1 MPNLVKLRYA
11 SPRSSSLA
19 EDLRQAA
26 HDHLQANGDHRFADA
41 RLIAKGAFL
50 VVVSALLYVAMVTA
64 KSTMIFVLAYV
75 AFPFIAMLL
84 AMNVLHDGAHRA
96 LSPWPWLDRLM
107 TRVTAIPLG
116 IEPAYW
122 AVRHVHYHHAHANVE
137 HYDLDT
143 AANRF
148 LRQTPFQ
155 PWYPQFRY
163 QHRYWPLIAALSLPY
178 INWIYD
184 WSDRLGLTPL
194 TTDRVLPGLRGWA
207 TFLSAKTLHLLIA
220 VAVPA
225 WVAHQLGL
233 GWGWVAFSYFAGQ
246 MLASCVLVA
255 LILGTHWADVTFYL
269 PPESGQLPHTW
280 HEHAFHTACDW
291 QPQPAWIGYWLGG
304 LNWHLTHH
312 LFPTYSHRHYPALA
326 ARVAKVARSH
336 ALDYRALTYRELL
349 AAQQMFLRA
358 MGKRPD

>member
-1 MPNLVKLRYA
+1 MPNLAKLRYA
-11 SPRSSSLA
+11 SPRASSLA
-19 EDLRQAA
+19 EDLRRAA
-26 HDHLQANGDHRFADA
+26 HDHLQACNDHRFADA
-41 RLIAKGAFL
+41 QFIAKGAFL
-50 VVVSALLYVAMVTA
+50 VVVSALLYGAMMAATGA
-64 KSTMIFVLAYV
+64 TTFVLAYM

-96 LSPWPWLDRLM
+96 LSPWAWLDGLM

-122 AVRHVHYHHAHANVE
+122 TVRHVHYHHAHANVE

-194 TTDRVLPGLRGWA
+194 AADRVLPGPRGWV
-207 TFLSAKTLHLLIA
+207 TFLSAKALHLLIA
-220 VAVPA
+220 VVVPA
-225 WVAHQLGL
+225 WVAHRLGI
-233 GWGWVAFSYFAGQ
+233 GWGWVAFGYFAGQ

-291 QPQPAWIGYWLGG
+291 RPQPAWLGYWLGG

-326 ARVAKVARSH
+326 ARVAEVARAH
-336 ALDYRALTYRELL
+336 GLDYRALTYRELL
-349 AAQQMFLRA
+349 TAQQTFLRA
-358 MGKRPD
+358 MGQRPN